1 MTVPI
6 FQLGL
11 MTLAAILMICSAIS
25 DLRWREISN
34 GLNGLIATAA
44 IPFWYAAGWSLWPD
58 VAVVTGVALATFG
71 FFLLLYMLNAMGG
84 GDVKNV
90 FAVFLWVPTS
100 IATQALMVMAL
111 AGAAVSAAMLVHQI
125 VRRPVAKPEVPYGVA
140 IAAAGL
146 WALHQQYLNQFQ
158 AIGSS

>member
-1 MTVPI
+1 MTSHLP
-6 FQLGL
+6 QLLL
-11 MTLAAILMICSAIS
+11 MTLGAILMICSAIS

-34 GLNGLIATAA
+34 GLNALIAVLA
-44 IPFWYAAGWSLWPD
+44 IPFWYFAGWSLWPH
-58 VAVVTGVALATFG
+58 VTIVVGVALAGFA
-71 FFLLLYMLNAMGG
+71 FFLLLYALGGMGG

-90 FAVFLWVPTS
+90 FAVFLWVPTP

-125 VRRPVAKPEVPYGVA
+125 IRRPKDKPEVPYGVA

-158 AIGSS
+158 VIGSS

>member
-34 GLNGLIATAA
+34 GLNGLIATVA

-125 VRRPVAKPEVPYGVA
+125 IRRPVAKPEVPYGVA

-158 AIGSS
+158 AIGSN